1 LRSGGSALQRKKGWT
16 VVASATLAVCFTTA
30 GAENLLDVYNSALRS
45 DPIIREANARRNASM
60 EAKPQAWSYLLPQ
73 LRVVGTGTH
82 DELTRTDV
90 TQRQK
95 TQADVTGYA
104 VQLSQS
110 VFDWAQW
117 MVLKRADT
125 QVAQAAMDYR
135 ISEQDLIY
143 RTALRYFD
151 VLAAQETVEASEA
164 AVTALERQLDE
175 TQKRF
180 AVGLSAV
187 TDVEESRSARD
198 IAVADLIAAKR
209 VLARTWELLREL
221 TDTPISSLAAPSDEM
236 PLEPPQPQNP
246 EAWVTEAVAHSPV
259 LNSTRLGATI
269 AEQEVKIAK
278 AEHLPTL
285 ALVASQSRSLQAG
298 PRTTATASG
307 ISYAP
312 ADLGLT
318 DRSISLQLSVPLYSG
333 GYISSRV
340 REREHLESAA
350 NDRVE
355 RVTRETEHSIRDAY
369 LGVLSGIS
377 RVTALKQAV
386 SSSKTA
392 LQATE
397 KGFAVGT
404 RTTVDVLNA
413 RRRLYEA
420 QTSYART
427 RYDYIVSR
435 IVLKLTAG
443 TLTGSD
449 LAEIND
455 WLLQ

>member
-1 LRSGGSALQRKKGWT
+1 
-16 VVASATLAVCFTTA
+16 
-30 GAENLLDVYNSALRS
+30 
-45 DPIIREANARRNASM
+45 
-60 EAKPQAWSYLLPQ
+60 
-73 LRVVGTGTH
+73 
-82 DELTRTDV
+82 
-90 TQRQK
+90 
-95 TQADVTGYA
+95 
-104 VQLSQS
+104 LSQS
-110 VFDWAQW
+110 VFDWTQW

-151 VLAAQETVEASEA
+151 VLAAQETVEASDA
-164 AVTALERQLDE
+164 TVTALERQLDE

-198 IAVADLIAAKR
+198 IAVSDLIAAKR

-246 EAWVTEAVAHSPV
+246 EAWVNEAITHSPV

-269 AEQEVKIAK
+269 AEQDVKIAK
-278 AEHLPTL
+278 SEHLPTL

-307 ISYAP
+307 VSYAP

-340 REREHLESAA
+340 REREHLEIAA

-413 RRRLYEA
+413 RQRLYEA

-427 RYDYIVSR
+427 RYDYILSR
-435 IVLKLTAG
+435 IILKLTAG
-443 TLTGSD
+443 TLTGGD

-455 WLLQ
+455 WLRE

>member
-1 LRSGGSALQRKKGWT
+1 MRSGGSKSPRTLWLFTFGIALVGCAAR
-16 VVASATLAVCFTTA
+16 S
-30 GAENLLDVYNSALRS
+30 ENLLDVYNSARRS
-45 DPIIREANARRNASM
+45 DPIIREASQRRDASV
-60 EAKPQAWSYLLPQ
+60 EAKPQAWASLLPQ

-82 DELTRTDV
+82 DELTRTDAV
-90 TQRQK
+90 QRQETK
-95 TQADVTGYA
+95 ADITGYA
-104 VQLSQS
+104 VQLNQS
-110 VFDWAQW
+110 VFDWGQW
-117 MVLKRADT
+117 QLLKRADT

-135 ISEQDLIY
+135 TSEQDLIY

-198 IAVADLIAAKR
+198 IAVSDLIAAKR

-221 TDTPISSLAAPSDEM
+221 TDTPISSLASPSDDM

-246 EAWVTEAVAHSPV
+246 ESWVTEALAHNTV
-259 LNSTRLGATI
+259 LNSTRLGLAI
-269 AEQEVKIAK
+269 AERDVKIAK
-278 AEHLPTL
+278 SGHLPTL
-285 ALVASQSRSLQAG
+285 ALVASQSRSLQSG
-298 PRTTATASG
+298 PRTTTTAAG
-307 ISYAP
+307 TSYLP

-318 DRSISLQLSVPLYSG
+318 DRSISLQFSVPLYSG
-333 GYISSRV
+333 GYTSSKI
-340 REREHLESAA
+340 REREHLELAA
-350 NDRVE
+350 QDRVE
-355 RVTRETEHSIRDAY
+355 RITRETEYSIRDAY

-377 RVTALKQAV
+377 RVSALKQAV

-427 RYDYIVSR
+427 RYDYILTR
-435 IVLKLTAG
+435 IVLRLTAG
-443 TLTGSD
+443 TLTEAD
-449 LAEIND
+449 LSEINA
-455 WLLQ
+455 WLRQ